1 MRTRIIILLLA
12 CVSAAAFAAP
22 PKVAVLDAVLPEGME
37 KQVAIG
43 VTEKISE
50 ELVASG
56 KYTVLDR
63 TTVGQSLKEI
73 EFQMSGIV
81 SDADIKKAGE
91 QLNSRLG
98 AAYVVVARVSQL
110 ANTFFVSAKLI
121 DIKTGEITAQASY
134 ESEGNVAIT
143 LSVAQ
148 VVGKKLALGA
158 KESTQIPEQEPTTP
172 VVTTTPTVQPSQ
184 PSQSGQPQESA
195 LLSRLIVFYMIP
207 IDSGSALDSMTG
219 WTLAGDTFSSIAFNL
234 HWLQAFFGG
243 LYVSGFFGYNESD
256 ISWDTD
262 NAVFYS
268 IMDFQVGMGFGLP
281 MGAGLQLY
289 AGALIGYS
297 LLTLGDYWD
306 TYGPAAVS
314 GGDSQGG
321 LSFGVETGIDWI
333 LLDSIAISARF
344 HLSDLIFD
352 AVDIFGEGDDVMTI
366 GVSFGVGFAY

>member
-1 MRTRIIILLLA
+1 MRTRIIVLLLA
-12 CVSAAAFAAP
+12 CISAAAFAAP

-50 ELVASG
+50 ELVSSG

-158 KESTQIPEQEPTTP
+158 KESTQIPEQEPVTP
-172 VVTTTPTVQPSQ
+172 VATAPAVQPSY
-184 PSQSGQPQESA
+184 SAAQPQDSA
-195 LLSRLIVFYMIP
+195 LHSRFNVYYTIP
-207 IDSGSALDSMTG
+207 FDSGTALDAMTY
-219 WTLAGDTFSSIAFNL
+219 WTFASDSFSSIAFNL
-234 HWLQAFFGG
+234 HLMQILFDGVYF
-243 LYVSGFFGYNESD
+243 SMFIGYNESD
-256 ISWDTD
+256 ISYDISD
-262 NAVFYS
+262 DSFYS
-268 IMDFQVGMGFGLP
+268 IIDLQ
-281 MGAGLQLY
+281 AGLGFAIPLVAGFQLY
-289 AGALIGYS
+289 AGGLIGYS
-297 LLTLGDYWD
+297 TLFLGSYWA
-306 TYGPAAVS
+306 TYGPEAVS
-314 GGDSQGG
+314 EGDDQSA
-321 LSFGVETGIDWI
+321 LSFGVETGADWI
-333 LLDSIAISARF
+333 LLDSFSLGIRF
-344 HLSDLIFD
+344 HLSDIIFD
-352 AVDIFGEGDDVMTI
+352 AVDIFDI
-366 GVSFGVGFAY
+366 GQDLMSIGISFGVGFAY